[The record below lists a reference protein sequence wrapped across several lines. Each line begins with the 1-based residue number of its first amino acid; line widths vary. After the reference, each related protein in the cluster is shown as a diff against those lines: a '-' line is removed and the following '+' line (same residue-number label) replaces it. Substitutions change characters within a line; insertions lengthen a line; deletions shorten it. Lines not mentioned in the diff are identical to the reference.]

1 MHFGSLC
8 TALASFLQARSKQG
22 KWLLRIDDLDT
33 PRNVA
38 GATEQ
43 ILRTLEIFGLNW
55 DDCILYQSLNSDSY
69 QAALD
74 DLEQQNLLYP
84 CICSR
89 RTLSQYRHNNP
100 AAPAY
105 PGLCRNRQITPDTPY
120 SLRIK
125 TEDKEISFQD
135 GLQNQIHQNLALEH
149 GDFILKRKDR
159 IIAYQLSVV
168 VDEHAQGITE
178 VVRGVDLI
186 DSTPKQIFL
195 QQQLGYKTPK
205 YMHVPVIIDQLGYKL
220 SKQTFAQAIDEN
232 FPEQTLY
239 KTLSLLKQ
247 NPPVD
252 LQTAPI
258 ATQLNWAIEHWNP
271 ESLKKIR
278 AIDLGIY

>member
-1 MHFGSLC
+1 M
-8 TALASFLQARSKQG
+8 ASFLQARSKQG

-55 DDCILYQSLNSDSY
+55 DDSILYQSLNSDSY

-74 DLEQQNLLYP
+74 DLAQQNLLYP

-89 RTLSQYRHNNP
+89 KTLYQYHQRNP
-100 AAPAY
+100 TAPAY
-105 PGLCRNRQITPDTPY
+105 PGLCRNRRITSDTPH

-125 TEDKEISFQD
+125 TEDKEISFLD

-168 VDEHAQGITE
+168 VDEHTQGITE
-178 VVRGVDLI
+178 VVRGVDLM

-195 QQQLGYKTPK
+195 QQQLGYKIPK
-205 YMHVPVIIDQLGYKL
+205 YMHVPVIIDQLGNKL
-220 SKQTFAQAIDEN
+220 SKQTFAQAIDDKN
-232 FPEQTLY
+232 PQQTLY

-247 NPPVD
+247 NPPID
-252 LQTAPI
+252 LQTAPV
-258 ATQLNWAIEHWNP
+258 ATQLSWAIEHWNP
-271 ESLKKIR
+271 EILKKIR